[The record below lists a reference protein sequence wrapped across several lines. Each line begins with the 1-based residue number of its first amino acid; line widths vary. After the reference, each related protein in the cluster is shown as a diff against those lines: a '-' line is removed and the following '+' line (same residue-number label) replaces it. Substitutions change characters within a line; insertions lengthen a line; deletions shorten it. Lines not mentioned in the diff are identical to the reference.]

1 MVNMAQSIKKQ
12 IYMWPSYWGRP
23 VVHGSMGAVSCNS
36 VYATRA
42 GLEILNKGG
51 NAFDAAVA
59 VSLTLSVVEPHHSG
73 IGGGCFSLLYNAKT
87 GKTEGIDGRG
97 IAPMKATADLFL
109 KDGEVQD
116 EWKDLGG
123 QSVAIP
129 GLLKTMNIIL
139 KKYGTMPLREV
150 TAPAIQCARA
160 GFGTSYTGALTMYD
174 DSVARKMR
182 LSEPF
187 RKLYLKAD
195 GSFYGFGEM
204 QKNLEVADLL
214 ENIAEHGVDYFYKG
228 KVANQIVNLIN
239 DRGGCFALSDME
251 TYEPNF
257 RSPVKT
263 TYRGY
268 EVVTFAPP
276 SGGCALVEMLNIL
289 ENYEIRSMGHNTAD
303 SIHAL
308 AESMKLGFA
317 DRSVGLGDPNFVDV
331 DVDRLTSKKF
341 AHERFELA
349 GENAGEFASASTIE
363 AKQYPGNT
371 SHFAV
376 MDKDGNAISQ
386 TQTIRDWFGCG
397 IVADGLGFVLNN
409 AMSDFSAAVGTM
421 TSQGL
426 AYGSANAIQGG
437 KTPLS
442 SMSPSIVFKKGKP
455 FLAIGA
461 AGGPRIITGTLQGI
475 VNAIDFDMTPEQLV
489 NAPYI
494 HCLTREQGLEVEY
507 NISGDTRTILEKKG
521 HKIIPVP
528 VNQSMSTML
537 NSVMNVDGEFY
548 AAGTK
553 RVDGCGGALLPGGHI
568 VLEGVSQ
575 ENFKIINSEIQKEG
589 K

>member
-1 MVNMAQSIKKQ
+1 MKKQ
-12 IYMWPSYWGRP
+12 IYMWPSYWGKP
-23 VVHGSMGAVSCNS
+23 VAHGIMGAVSCNNI
-36 VYATRA
+36 YATRA

-73 IGGGCFSLLYNAKT
+73 IGGGCFSLLYDAKT

-97 IAPMKATADLFL
+97 IAPAKATADLFI

-123 QSVAIP
+123 QSVALP
-129 GLLKTMNIIL
+129 GLLKTMDIVL
-139 KKYGTMPLREV
+139 KKYGTMTLKDV
-150 TAPAIQCARA
+150 AAPAIRCARN

-174 DSVARKMR
+174 NSVERKMR
-182 LSEPF
+182 LSEAF
-187 RKLYLKAD
+187 RKLYLKED
-195 GSFYGFGEM
+195 GSFYRFGEI
-204 QKNLEVADLL
+204 QKNQEIADLL
-214 ENIAEHGVDYFYKG
+214 ENIAEQGVDYFYKG
-228 KVANQIVNLIN
+228 KVAKQIVDLIN
-239 DRGGCFALSDME
+239 DRGGCFDVSDME
-251 TYEPNF
+251 SYEPKF
-257 RSPVKT
+257 REPVKT

-268 EVVTFAPP
+268 EVAAFAPP

-289 ENYEIRSMGHNTAD
+289 ENYDVRSMGHNTAA

-308 AESMKLGFA
+308 TESMKLGFA
-317 DRSVGLGDPNFVDV
+317 DRSVALGDPDFVNVDV
-331 DVDRLTSKKF
+331 ERLTSKKF
-341 AHERFELA
+341 AHERFTLA
-349 GENAGEFASASTIE
+349 GEKAGEFASADGIE

-371 SHFAV
+371 SHFVV
-376 MDKDGNAISQ
+376 MDKDGNAFSQ

-397 IVADGLGFVLNN
+397 IVVDGLGFVLNN
-409 AMSDFSAAVGTM
+409 AMSDFSAAVGAM

-442 SMSPSIVFKKGKP
+442 SMSPSMVFKDGKP

-494 HCLTREQGLEVEY
+494 NCLTRAQGLEVEY
-507 NISGDTRTILEKKG
+507 GISGDTRKILEEMG
-521 HKIIPVP
+521 HKIVPVP
-528 VNQSMSTML
+528 VDQAMSTML
-537 NSVMNVDGEFY
+537 NSVMCIDGEFY

-575 ENFKIINSEIQKEG
+575 EEL
-589 K
+589 

>member
-1 MVNMAQSIKKQ
+1 MKKQ
-12 IYMWPSYWGRP
+12 IYMWPSYWGKP
-23 VVHGSMGAVSCNS
+23 VAHGSMGAVSCNNI
-36 VYATRA
+36 YATRA

-73 IGGGCFSLLYNAKT
+73 IGGGCFSLLYDAKT

-97 IAPMKATADLFL
+97 IAPAKATADLFI

-123 QSVAIP
+123 QSVALP
-129 GLLKTMNIIL
+129 GLLKTMDIVL
-139 KKYGTMPLREV
+139 KKYGTMTLKDV
-150 TAPAIQCARA
+150 AAPAIRCARN

-174 DSVARKMR
+174 NSVERKMR
-182 LSEPF
+182 LSEAF
-187 RKLYLKAD
+187 RKLYLKED
-195 GSFYGFGEM
+195 GSFYRFGEI
-204 QKNLEVADLL
+204 QKNQEIADLL
-214 ENIAEHGVDYFYKG
+214 ENIAEQGVDYFYKG
-228 KVANQIVNLIN
+228 KVAKQIVDLIN
-239 DRGGCFALSDME
+239 DRGGCFDVSDME
-251 TYEPNF
+251 SYEPKF
-257 RSPVKT
+257 REPVKT

-268 EVVTFAPP
+268 EVAAFAPP

-289 ENYEIRSMGHNTAD
+289 ENYDVRSMGHNTAA

-308 AESMKLGFA
+308 TESMKLGFA
-317 DRSVGLGDPNFVDV
+317 DRSVALGDPDFVNVDV
-331 DVDRLTSKKF
+331 ERLTSKKF
-341 AHERFELA
+341 AHERFTLA
-349 GENAGEFASASTIE
+349 GEKAGEFASADGIE

-371 SHFAV
+371 SHFVV
-376 MDKDGNAISQ
+376 MDKDGNTFSQ

-397 IVADGLGFVLNN
+397 IVVDGLGFVLNN
-409 AMSDFSAAVGTM
+409 AMSDFSAAVGAM

-442 SMSPSIVFKKGKP
+442 SMSPSMVFKDGKP

-494 HCLTREQGLEVEY
+494 NCLTRAQGLEVEY
-507 NISGDTRTILEKKG
+507 GISGDTRKILEEMG
-521 HKIIPVP
+521 HKIVPVP
-528 VNQSMSTML
+528 VDQAMSTML
-537 NSVMNVDGEFY
+537 NSVMCIDGEFY

-575 ENFKIINSEIQKEG
+575 EEL
-589 K
+589 

>member
-1 MVNMAQSIKKQ
+1 M
-12 IYMWPSYWGRP
+12 
-23 VVHGSMGAVSCNS
+23 
-36 VYATRA
+36 
-42 GLEILNKGG
+42 
-51 NAFDAAVA
+51 
-59 VSLTLSVVEPHHSG
+59 SLTLSVVEPHHSG
-73 IGGGCFSLLYNAKT
+73 IGGGCFSLLYDAKT

-97 IAPMKATADLFL
+97 IAPAKATADLFI

-123 QSVAIP
+123 QSVALP
-129 GLLKTMNIIL
+129 GLLKTMDIVL
-139 KKYGTMPLREV
+139 KKYGTMTLKDV
-150 TAPAIQCARA
+150 AAPAIRCARN

-174 DSVARKMR
+174 NSVERKMR
-182 LSEPF
+182 LSEAF
-187 RKLYLKAD
+187 RKLYLKED
-195 GSFYGFGEM
+195 GSFYRFGEI
-204 QKNLEVADLL
+204 QKNQEIADLL
-214 ENIAEHGVDYFYKG
+214 ENIAEQGVDYFYKG
-228 KVANQIVNLIN
+228 KVAKQIVDLIN
-239 DRGGCFALSDME
+239 DRGGCFDVSDME
-251 TYEPNF
+251 SYEPKF
-257 RSPVKT
+257 REPVKT

-268 EVVTFAPP
+268 EVAAFAPP

-289 ENYEIRSMGHNTAD
+289 ENYDVRSMGHNTAA

-308 AESMKLGFA
+308 TESMKLGFA
-317 DRSVGLGDPNFVDV
+317 DRSVALGDPDFVNVDV
-331 DVDRLTSKKF
+331 ECLTSKKF
-341 AHERFELA
+341 AHERFTLA
-349 GENAGEFASASTIE
+349 GEKAGEFASADGIE

-371 SHFAV
+371 SHFVV
-376 MDKDGNAISQ
+376 MDKDGNAFSQ

-397 IVADGLGFVLNN
+397 IVVDGLGFVLNN
-409 AMSDFSAAVGTM
+409 AMSDFSAAVGAM

-442 SMSPSIVFKKGKP
+442 SMSPSMVFKDGKP

-494 HCLTREQGLEVEY
+494 NCLTRAQGLEVEY
-507 NISGDTRTILEKKG
+507 GISGDTRKILEEMG
-521 HKIIPVP
+521 HKIVPVP
-528 VNQSMSTML
+528 VDQAMSTML
-537 NSVMNVDGEFY
+537 NSVMCIDGEFY

-575 ENFKIINSEIQKEG
+575 EEL
-589 K
+589 

>member
-1 MVNMAQSIKKQ
+1 MKKQ
-12 IYMWPSYWGRP
+12 IYMWPSYWGKP
-23 VVHGSMGAVSCNS
+23 VAHGSMGAVSCNNI
-36 VYATRA
+36 YATRA

-73 IGGGCFSLLYNAKT
+73 IGGGCFSLLYDAKT

-97 IAPMKATADLFL
+97 IAPAKATADLFI

-123 QSVAIP
+123 QSVALP
-129 GLLKTMNIIL
+129 GLLKTMDIVL
-139 KKYGTMPLREV
+139 KKYGTMTLKDV
-150 TAPAIQCARA
+150 AAPAIRCARN

-174 DSVARKMR
+174 NSVERKMR
-182 LSEPF
+182 LSEAF
-187 RKLYLKAD
+187 RKLYLKED
-195 GSFYGFGEM
+195 GSFYRFGEI
-204 QKNLEVADLL
+204 QKNQEIADLL
-214 ENIAEHGVDYFYKG
+214 ENIAEQGVDYFYKG
-228 KVANQIVNLIN
+228 KVAKQIVDLIN
-239 DRGGCFALSDME
+239 DRGGCFDVSDME
-251 TYEPNF
+251 SYEPKF
-257 RSPVKT
+257 REPVKT

-268 EVVTFAPP
+268 EVAAFAPP

-289 ENYEIRSMGHNTAD
+289 ENYDVRSMGHNTAA

-308 AESMKLGFA
+308 TESMKLGFA
-317 DRSVGLGDPNFVDV
+317 DRSVALGDPDFVNVDV
-331 DVDRLTSKKF
+331 ERLTSKKF
-341 AHERFELA
+341 AHERFTLA
-349 GENAGEFASASTIE
+349 GEKAGEFASADGIE

-371 SHFAV
+371 SHFVV
-376 MDKDGNAISQ
+376 MDKDGNAFSQ

-397 IVADGLGFVLNN
+397 IVVDGLGFVLNN
-409 AMSDFSAAVGTM
+409 AMSDFSAAVGAM

-442 SMSPSIVFKKGKP
+442 SMSPSMVFKDGKP

-494 HCLTREQGLEVEY
+494 NCLTRAQGLEVEY
-507 NISGDTRTILEKKG
+507 GISGDTRKILEEMG
-521 HKIIPVP
+521 HKIVPVP
-528 VNQSMSTML
+528 VDQAMSTML
-537 NSVMNVDGEFY
+537 NNVMCIDGEFY

-575 ENFKIINSEIQKEG
+575 EEL
-589 K
+589 

>member
-1 MVNMAQSIKKQ
+1 MKKQ
-12 IYMWPSYWGRP
+12 IYMWPSYWGKP
-23 VVHGSMGAVSCNS
+23 VAHGSMGAVSCNNI
-36 VYATRA
+36 YATRA

-73 IGGGCFSLLYNAKT
+73 IGGGCFSLLYDAKT

-97 IAPMKATADLFL
+97 IAPAKATADLFI

-123 QSVAIP
+123 QSVALP
-129 GLLKTMNIIL
+129 GLLKTMDIVL
-139 KKYGTMPLREV
+139 KKYGTMTLKDV
-150 TAPAIQCARA
+150 AAPAIRCARN

-174 DSVARKMR
+174 NSVERKMR
-182 LSEPF
+182 LSEAF
-187 RKLYLKAD
+187 RKLYLKED
-195 GSFYGFGEM
+195 GSFYRFGEI
-204 QKNLEVADLL
+204 QKNQEIADLL
-214 ENIAEHGVDYFYKG
+214 ENIAEQGVDYFYKG
-228 KVANQIVNLIN
+228 KVAKQIVDLIN
-239 DRGGCFALSDME
+239 ERGGCFDVSDME
-251 TYEPNF
+251 SYEPKF
-257 RSPVKT
+257 REPVKT

-268 EVVTFAPP
+268 EVAAFAPP

-289 ENYEIRSMGHNTAD
+289 ENYDVRSMGHNTAA

-308 AESMKLGFA
+308 TESMKLGFA
-317 DRSVGLGDPNFVDV
+317 DRSVALGDPDFVNVDV
-331 DVDRLTSKKF
+331 ERLTSKKF
-341 AHERFELA
+341 AHERFTLA
-349 GENAGEFASASTIE
+349 GEKAGEFASADGIE

-371 SHFAV
+371 SHFVV
-376 MDKDGNAISQ
+376 MDKDGNAFSQ

-397 IVADGLGFVLNN
+397 IVVDGLGFVLNN
-409 AMSDFSAAVGTM
+409 AMSDFSAAVGAM

-442 SMSPSIVFKKGKP
+442 SMSPSMVFKDGKP

-494 HCLTREQGLEVEY
+494 NCLTRAQGLEVEY
-507 NISGDTRTILEKKG
+507 GISGDTRKILEEMG
-521 HKIIPVP
+521 HKIVPVP
-528 VNQSMSTML
+528 VDQAMSTML
-537 NSVMNVDGEFY
+537 NSVMCIDGEFY

-575 ENFKIINSEIQKEG
+575 EEL
-589 K
+589 

>member
-1 MVNMAQSIKKQ
+1 MKKQ
-12 IYMWPSYWGRP
+12 IYMWPSYWGKP
-23 VVHGSMGAVSCNS
+23 VAHGSMGAVSCNNI
-36 VYATRA
+36 YATRA

-73 IGGGCFSLLYNAKT
+73 IGGGCFSLLYDAKT

-97 IAPMKATADLFL
+97 IAPAKATADLFI

-123 QSVAIP
+123 QSVALP
-129 GLLKTMNIIL
+129 GLLKTMDIVL
-139 KKYGTMPLREV
+139 KKYGTMTLKDV
-150 TAPAIQCARA
+150 AAPAIRCARN

-174 DSVARKMR
+174 NSVERKMR
-182 LSEPF
+182 LSEAF
-187 RKLYLKAD
+187 RKLYLKED
-195 GSFYGFGEM
+195 GSFYRFGEI
-204 QKNLEVADLL
+204 QKNQEIADLL
-214 ENIAEHGVDYFYKG
+214 ENIAEQGVDYFYKG
-228 KVANQIVNLIN
+228 KVAKQIVDLIN
-239 DRGGCFALSDME
+239 DRGGCFDDSDME
-251 TYEPNF
+251 SYEPKF
-257 RSPVKT
+257 REPVKT

-268 EVVTFAPP
+268 EVAAFAPP

-289 ENYEIRSMGHNTAD
+289 ENYDVRSMGHNTAA

-308 AESMKLGFA
+308 TESMKLGFA
-317 DRSVGLGDPNFVDV
+317 DRSVALGDPDFVNVDV
-331 DVDRLTSKKF
+331 ERLTSKKF
-341 AHERFELA
+341 AHERFTLA
-349 GENAGEFASASTIE
+349 GEKAGEFASADGIE

-371 SHFAV
+371 SHFVV
-376 MDKDGNAISQ
+376 MDKDGNAFSQ

-397 IVADGLGFVLNN
+397 IVVDGLGFVLNN
-409 AMSDFSAAVGTM
+409 AMSDFSAAVGAM

-442 SMSPSIVFKKGKP
+442 SMSPSMVFKDGKP

-494 HCLTREQGLEVEY
+494 NCLTRTQGLEVEY
-507 NISGDTRTILEKKG
+507 GISGDTRKILEEMG
-521 HKIIPVP
+521 HKIVPVP
-528 VNQSMSTML
+528 VDQAMSTML
-537 NSVMNVDGEFY
+537 NSVMCIDGEFY

-575 ENFKIINSEIQKEG
+575 EEL
-589 K
+589 

>member
-1 MVNMAQSIKKQ
+1 MKKQ
-12 IYMWPSYWGRP
+12 IYMWPSYLGKP
-23 VVHGSMGAVSCNS
+23 VANGSIGAVSCNNI
-36 VYATRA
+36 YATRA

-73 IGGGCFSLLYNAKT
+73 IGGGCFSLLYDAKT

-97 IAPMKATADLFL
+97 IAPAKATADLFI

-123 QSVAIP
+123 QSVALP
-129 GLLKTMNIIL
+129 GLLKTMDIVL
-139 KKYGTMPLREV
+139 KKYGTMTLKDV
-150 TAPAIQCARA
+150 AAPAIRCARN

-174 DSVARKMR
+174 NSVERKMR
-182 LSEPF
+182 LSEAF
-187 RKLYLKAD
+187 RKLYLKED
-195 GSFYGFGEM
+195 GSFYRFGEI
-204 QKNLEVADLL
+204 QKNQEIADLL
-214 ENIAEHGVDYFYKG
+214 ENIAEQGVDYFYKG
-228 KVANQIVNLIN
+228 KVAKQIVDLIN
-239 DRGGCFALSDME
+239 DRGGCFDVSDME
-251 TYEPNF
+251 SYEPKF
-257 RSPVKT
+257 REPVKT

-268 EVVTFAPP
+268 EVAAFAPP

-289 ENYEIRSMGHNTAD
+289 ENYDVRSMGHNTAA

-308 AESMKLGFA
+308 TESMKLGFA
-317 DRSVGLGDPNFVDV
+317 DRSVALGDPDFVNVDV
-331 DVDRLTSKKF
+331 ERLTSKKF
-341 AHERFELA
+341 AHERFTLA
-349 GENAGEFASASTIE
+349 GEKAGEFASADGIE

-371 SHFAV
+371 SHFVV
-376 MDKDGNAISQ
+376 MDKDGNAFSQ

-397 IVADGLGFVLNN
+397 IVVDGLGFVLNN
-409 AMSDFSAAVGTM
+409 AMSDFSAAVGAM

-442 SMSPSIVFKKGKP
+442 SMSPSMVFKDGKP

-494 HCLTREQGLEVEY
+494 NCLTRAQGLEVEY
-507 NISGDTRTILEKKG
+507 GISGDTRKILEEMG
-521 HKIIPVP
+521 HKIVPVP
-528 VNQSMSTML
+528 VDQAMSTML
-537 NSVMNVDGEFY
+537 NSVMCIDGEFY

-575 ENFKIINSEIQKEG
+575 EEL
-589 K
+589 

>member
-1 MVNMAQSIKKQ
+1 MKKQ
-12 IYMWPSYWGRP
+12 IYMWPSYWGKP
-23 VVHGSMGAVSCNS
+23 VAHGSMGAVSCNNI
-36 VYATRA
+36 YATRA
-42 GLEILNKGG
+42 GLEIFNKGG

-73 IGGGCFSLLYNAKT
+73 IGGGCFSLLYDAKT

-97 IAPMKATADLFL
+97 IAPAKATADLFI

-123 QSVAIP
+123 QSVALP
-129 GLLKTMNIIL
+129 GLLKTMDIVL
-139 KKYGTMPLREV
+139 KKYGTMTLKDV
-150 TAPAIQCARA
+150 AAPAIRCARN

-174 DSVARKMR
+174 NSVERKMR
-182 LSEPF
+182 LSEAF
-187 RKLYLKAD
+187 RKLYLKED
-195 GSFYGFGEM
+195 GSFYRFGEI
-204 QKNLEVADLL
+204 QKNQEIADLL
-214 ENIAEHGVDYFYKG
+214 ENIAEQGVDYFYKG
-228 KVANQIVNLIN
+228 KVAKQIVDLIN
-239 DRGGCFALSDME
+239 DRGGCFDVSDME
-251 TYEPNF
+251 SYEPKF
-257 RSPVKT
+257 REPVKT

-268 EVVTFAPP
+268 EVAAFAPP

-289 ENYEIRSMGHNTAD
+289 ENYDVRSMGHNTAA

-308 AESMKLGFA
+308 TESMKLGFA
-317 DRSVGLGDPNFVDV
+317 DRSVALGDPDFVNVDV
-331 DVDRLTSKKF
+331 ERLTSKKF
-341 AHERFELA
+341 AHERFTLA
-349 GENAGEFASASTIE
+349 GEKAGEFASADGIE

-371 SHFAV
+371 SHFVV
-376 MDKDGNAISQ
+376 MDKDGNAFSQ

-397 IVADGLGFVLNN
+397 IVVDGLGFVLNN
-409 AMSDFSAAVGTM
+409 AMSDFSAAVGAM

-442 SMSPSIVFKKGKP
+442 SMSPSMVFKDGKP

-494 HCLTREQGLEVEY
+494 NCLTRAQGLEVEY
-507 NISGDTRTILEKKG
+507 GISGDTRKILEEMG
-521 HKIIPVP
+521 HKIVPVP
-528 VNQSMSTML
+528 VDQAMSTML
-537 NSVMNVDGEFY
+537 NSVMCIDGEFY

-575 ENFKIINSEIQKEG
+575 EEL
-589 K
+589 

>member
-1 MVNMAQSIKKQ
+1 
-12 IYMWPSYWGRP
+12 MWPSYWGNP
-23 VVHGSMGAVSCNS
+23 VAHGSMGAVSCNNI
-36 VYATRA
+36 YATRA

-73 IGGGCFSLLYNAKT
+73 IGGGCFSLLYDAKT

-97 IAPMKATADLFL
+97 IAPAKATADLFI

-123 QSVAIP
+123 QSVALP
-129 GLLKTMNIIL
+129 GLLKTMDIVL
-139 KKYGTMPLREV
+139 KKYGTMTLKDV
-150 TAPAIQCARA
+150 AAPAIRCARN

-174 DSVARKMR
+174 NSVERKMR
-182 LSEPF
+182 LSEAF
-187 RKLYLKAD
+187 RKLYLKED
-195 GSFYGFGEM
+195 GSFYRFGEI
-204 QKNLEVADLL
+204 QKNQEIADLL
-214 ENIAEHGVDYFYKG
+214 ENIAEQGVDYFYKG
-228 KVANQIVNLIN
+228 KVAKQIVDLIN
-239 DRGGCFALSDME
+239 DRGGCFDVSDME
-251 TYEPNF
+251 SYEPKF
-257 RSPVKT
+257 REPVKT

-268 EVVTFAPP
+268 EVAAFAPP

-289 ENYEIRSMGHNTAD
+289 ENYDVRSMGHNTAA

-308 AESMKLGFA
+308 TESMKLGFA
-317 DRSVGLGDPNFVDV
+317 DRSVALGDPDFVNVDV
-331 DVDRLTSKKF
+331 ERLTSKKF
-341 AHERFELA
+341 AYERFTLA
-349 GENAGEFASASTIE
+349 GEKAGEFASADGIE

-371 SHFAV
+371 SHFVV
-376 MDKDGNAISQ
+376 MDKDGNAFSQ

-397 IVADGLGFVLNN
+397 IVVDGLGFVLNN
-409 AMSDFSAAVGTM
+409 AMSDFSAAVGAM

-442 SMSPSIVFKKGKP
+442 SMSPSMVFKDGKP

-494 HCLTREQGLEVEY
+494 NCLTRAQGLEVEY
-507 NISGDTRTILEKKG
+507 GISGDTRKILEEMG
-521 HKIIPVP
+521 HKIVPVP
-528 VNQSMSTML
+528 VDQAMSTML
-537 NSVMNVDGEFY
+537 NSVMCIDGEFY

-575 ENFKIINSEIQKEG
+575 EEL
-589 K
+589 

>member
-1 MVNMAQSIKKQ
+1 MKKQ
-12 IYMWPSYWGRP
+12 IYMWPSYWGKP
-23 VVHGSMGAVSCNS
+23 VAHGSMGAVSCNNI
-36 VYATRA
+36 YATRA

-73 IGGGCFSLLYNAKT
+73 IGGGCFSLLYDVKT
-87 GKTEGIDGRG
+87 GKTQGIDGRG
-97 IAPMKATADLFL
+97 IAPAKATADLFI

-123 QSVAIP
+123 QSVALP
-129 GLLKTMNIIL
+129 GLLKTMDIVL
-139 KKYGTMPLREV
+139 KKYGTMTLKDV
-150 TAPAIQCARA
+150 AAPAIRCARD

-174 DSVARKMR
+174 NSVERKMR
-182 LSEPF
+182 LSEAF
-187 RKLYLKAD
+187 RKLYLKED
-195 GSFYGFGEM
+195 GSFYRFGEI
-204 QKNLEVADLL
+204 QKNQEIADLL
-214 ENIAEHGVDYFYKG
+214 ENIAEQGVDYFYKG
-228 KVANQIVNLIN
+228 KVAKQIVDLIN
-239 DRGGCFALSDME
+239 DRGGCFDVSDME
-251 TYEPNF
+251 SYEPKF
-257 RSPVKT
+257 REPVKT

-268 EVVTFAPP
+268 EVAAFAPP

-289 ENYEIRSMGHNTAD
+289 ENYDVRSMGHNTAA

-308 AESMKLGFA
+308 TESMKLGFA
-317 DRSVGLGDPNFVDV
+317 DRSVALGDPDFVNVDV
-331 DVDRLTSKKF
+331 ERLTSKKF
-341 AHERFELA
+341 AHERFTLA
-349 GENAGEFASASTIE
+349 GEKAGEFASADGIE

-371 SHFAV
+371 SHFVV
-376 MDKDGNAISQ
+376 MDKDGNAFSQ

-397 IVADGLGFVLNN
+397 IVVDGLGFVLNN
-409 AMSDFSAAVGTM
+409 AMSDFSAAVGAM

-442 SMSPSIVFKKGKP
+442 SMSPSMVFKDGKP

-494 HCLTREQGLEVEY
+494 NCLTRAQGLEVEY
-507 NISGDTRTILEKKG
+507 GISGDTRKILEEMG
-521 HKIIPVP
+521 HKIVPVP
-528 VNQSMSTML
+528 VDQAMSTML
-537 NSVMNVDGEFY
+537 NSVMCIDGEFY

-575 ENFKIINSEIQKEG
+575 EEL
-589 K
+589 

>member
-1 MVNMAQSIKKQ
+1 MKKQ
-12 IYMWPSYWGRP
+12 IYMWPSYWGKP
-23 VVHGSMGAVSCNS
+23 VAHGSMGAVSCNNI
-36 VYATRA
+36 YATRA

-73 IGGGCFSLLYNAKT
+73 IGGGCFSLLYDAKT

-97 IAPMKATADLFL
+97 IAPAKATADLFI

-123 QSVAIP
+123 QSVALP
-129 GLLKTMNIIL
+129 GLLKTMDIVL
-139 KKYGTMPLREV
+139 KKYGTMTLKNV
-150 TAPAIQCARA
+150 AAPAIRCARN

-174 DSVARKMR
+174 NSVERKMR
-182 LSEPF
+182 LSEAF
-187 RKLYLKAD
+187 RKLYLKED
-195 GSFYGFGEM
+195 GSFYRFGEI
-204 QKNLEVADLL
+204 QKNQEIADLL
-214 ENIAEHGVDYFYKG
+214 ENIAEQGVDYFYKG
-228 KVANQIVNLIN
+228 KVAKQIVDLIN
-239 DRGGCFALSDME
+239 DRGGCFDVSDME
-251 TYEPNF
+251 SYEPKF
-257 RSPVKT
+257 REPVKT

-268 EVVTFAPP
+268 EVAAFAPP

-289 ENYEIRSMGHNTAD
+289 ENYDVRSMGHNTAA

-308 AESMKLGFA
+308 TESMKLGFA
-317 DRSVGLGDPNFVDV
+317 DRSVALGDPDFVNVDV
-331 DVDRLTSKKF
+331 ERLTSKKF
-341 AHERFELA
+341 AHERFTLA
-349 GENAGEFASASTIE
+349 GEKAGEFASADGIE

-371 SHFAV
+371 SHFVV
-376 MDKDGNAISQ
+376 MDKDGNAFSQ

-397 IVADGLGFVLNN
+397 IVVDGLGFVLNN
-409 AMSDFSAAVGTM
+409 AMSDFSAAVGAM

-442 SMSPSIVFKKGKP
+442 SMSPSMVFKDGKP

-494 HCLTREQGLEVEY
+494 NCLTRAQGLEVEY
-507 NISGDTRTILEKKG
+507 GISGDTRKILEEMG
-521 HKIIPVP
+521 HKIVPVP
-528 VNQSMSTML
+528 VDQAMSTML
-537 NSVMNVDGEFY
+537 NSVMCIDGEFY

-575 ENFKIINSEIQKEG
+575 EEL
-589 K
+589 

>member
-1 MVNMAQSIKKQ
+1 MKKQ
-12 IYMWPSYWGRP
+12 IYMWPSYWGKP
-23 VVHGSMGAVSCNS
+23 VAHGSMGAVSCNNI
-36 VYATRA
+36 YATRA

-73 IGGGCFSLLYNAKT
+73 IGGGCFSLLYDAKT

-97 IAPMKATADLFL
+97 IAPAKATADLFI

-123 QSVAIP
+123 QSVALP
-129 GLLKTMNIIL
+129 GLLKTLDIVL
-139 KKYGTMPLREV
+139 KKYGTMTLKDV
-150 TAPAIQCARA
+150 AAPAIRCARN

-174 DSVARKMR
+174 NSVERKMR
-182 LSEPF
+182 LSEAF
-187 RKLYLKAD
+187 RKLYLKED
-195 GSFYGFGEM
+195 GSFYRFGEI
-204 QKNLEVADLL
+204 QKNQEIADLL
-214 ENIAEHGVDYFYKG
+214 ENIAEQGVDYFYKG
-228 KVANQIVNLIN
+228 KVAKQIVDLIN
-239 DRGGCFALSDME
+239 DRGGCFDVSDME
-251 TYEPNF
+251 SYEPKF
-257 RSPVKT
+257 REPVKT

-268 EVVTFAPP
+268 EVAAFAPP

-289 ENYEIRSMGHNTAD
+289 ENYDVRSMGHNTAA

-308 AESMKLGFA
+308 TESMKLGFA
-317 DRSVGLGDPNFVDV
+317 DRSVALGDPDFVNVDV
-331 DVDRLTSKKF
+331 ERLTSKKF
-341 AHERFELA
+341 AHERFTLA
-349 GENAGEFASASTIE
+349 GEKAGEFASADGIE

-371 SHFAV
+371 SHFVV
-376 MDKDGNAISQ
+376 MDKDGNAFSQ

-397 IVADGLGFVLNN
+397 IVVDGLGFVLNN
-409 AMSDFSAAVGTM
+409 AMSDFSAAVGAM

-442 SMSPSIVFKKGKP
+442 SMSPSMVFKDGKP

-494 HCLTREQGLEVEY
+494 NCLTRAQGLEVEY
-507 NISGDTRTILEKKG
+507 GISGDTRKILEEMG
-521 HKIIPVP
+521 HKIVPVP
-528 VNQSMSTML
+528 VDQAMSTML
-537 NSVMNVDGEFY
+537 NSVMCIDGEFY

-575 ENFKIINSEIQKEG
+575 EEL
-589 K
+589 

>member
-1 MVNMAQSIKKQ
+1 MKKQ
-12 IYMWPSYWGRP
+12 IYMWPSYWGKP
-23 VVHGSMGAVSCNS
+23 VAHGSMGAVSCNNI
-36 VYATRA
+36 YATRA

-73 IGGGCFSLLYNAKT
+73 IGGGCFSLLYDAKT

-97 IAPMKATADLFL
+97 IAPAAATADLFI

-123 QSVAIP
+123 QSVALP
-129 GLLKTMNIIL
+129 GLLKTMDIVL
-139 KKYGTMPLREV
+139 KKYGTMTLKEV
-150 TAPAIQCARA
+150 AAPAIRCARD

-174 DSVARKMR
+174 NSVERKMR
-182 LSEPF
+182 LSEAF
-187 RKLYLKAD
+187 RKLYLKED
-195 GSFYGFGEM
+195 ESFYRFGEI
-204 QKNLEVADLL
+204 QKNQEIADLL
-214 ENIAEHGVDYFYKG
+214 ENIAEQGVDYFYKG
-228 KVANQIVNLIN
+228 KVAKQIVDLIN
-239 DRGGCFALSDME
+239 DRGGCFDVSDME
-251 TYEPNF
+251 SYEPKF
-257 RSPVKT
+257 REPVKT

-268 EVVTFAPP
+268 EVAAFAPP

-289 ENYEIRSMGHNTAD
+289 ENYDVRSMGHNTAA

-308 AESMKLGFA
+308 TESMKLGFA
-317 DRSVGLGDPNFVDV
+317 DRSVALGDPDFVNVDV
-331 DVDRLTSKKF
+331 ERLTSKKF
-341 AHERFELA
+341 AHERFTLA
-349 GENAGEFASASTIE
+349 GEKAGEFASADGIE

-371 SHFAV
+371 SHFVV
-376 MDKDGNAISQ
+376 MDKDGNAFSQ

-397 IVADGLGFVLNN
+397 IVVDGLGFVLNN
-409 AMSDFSAAVGTM
+409 AMSDFSAAVGAM

-442 SMSPSIVFKKGKP
+442 SMSPSMVFKDGKP

-494 HCLTREQGLEVEY
+494 NCLTRAQGLEVEY
-507 NISGDTRTILEKKG
+507 GISGDTRKILEEMG
-521 HKIIPVP
+521 HKIVPVP
-528 VNQSMSTML
+528 VDQAMSTML
-537 NSVMNVDGEFY
+537 NSVMCIDGEFY

-575 ENFKIINSEIQKEG
+575 EEL
-589 K
+589 

>member
-1 MVNMAQSIKKQ
+1 MKKQ
-12 IYMWPSYWGRP
+12 IYMWPSYWGKP
-23 VVHGSMGAVSCNS
+23 VAHGSMGAVSCNNI
-36 VYATRA
+36 YATRA

-73 IGGGCFSLLYNAKT
+73 IGGGCFSLLYDAKT

-97 IAPMKATADLFL
+97 IAPAKATADLFI

-123 QSVAIP
+123 QSVALP
-129 GLLKTMNIIL
+129 GLLKTMDIVL
-139 KKYGTMPLREV
+139 KKYGTMTLKDV
-150 TAPAIQCARA
+150 AAPAIRCARN

-174 DSVARKMR
+174 NSVERKMR
-182 LSEPF
+182 LSEAF
-187 RKLYLKAD
+187 RKLYLKED
-195 GSFYGFGEM
+195 GSFYRFGEI
-204 QKNLEVADLL
+204 QKNQEIADLL
-214 ENIAEHGVDYFYKG
+214 ENIAEQGVDYFYKG
-228 KVANQIVNLIN
+228 KVAKQIVDLIN
-239 DRGGCFALSDME
+239 DRGGCFDVSDME
-251 TYEPNF
+251 SYEPKF
-257 RSPVKT
+257 REPVKT

-268 EVVTFAPP
+268 EVAAFAPP

-289 ENYEIRSMGHNTAD
+289 ENYDVRSMGHNTAA

-308 AESMKLGFA
+308 TESMKLGFA
-317 DRSVGLGDPNFVDV
+317 DRSVALGDPDFVNVDV
-331 DVDRLTSKKF
+331 ERLTSKKF
-341 AHERFELA
+341 AHERFTLA
-349 GENAGEFASASTIE
+349 GGKAGEFASADGIE

-371 SHFAV
+371 SHFVV
-376 MDKDGNAISQ
+376 MDKDGNAFSQ

-397 IVADGLGFVLNN
+397 IVVDGLGFVLNN
-409 AMSDFSAAVGTM
+409 AMSDFSAAVGAM

-442 SMSPSIVFKKGKP
+442 SMSPSMVFKDGKP

-494 HCLTREQGLEVEY
+494 NCLTRAQGLEVEY
-507 NISGDTRTILEKKG
+507 GISGDTRKILEEMG
-521 HKIIPVP
+521 HKIVPVP
-528 VNQSMSTML
+528 VDQAMSTML
-537 NSVMNVDGEFY
+537 NSVMCIDGEFY

-575 ENFKIINSEIQKEG
+575 EEL
-589 K
+589 